1 MDKEKE
7 FIIKYEEEK
16 EFLLCWGEYIKNYIV
31 NELKSNGKRIEIF
44 LRVPLNVNLKSNNSI
59 IEKAFYRGKNYSD
72 PLKEITDKVR
82 LRVVVLLL
90 DEIKIIKG
98 IIESCALWKADRD
111 KDFEK
116 ERIDK
121 PTVFEYQS
129 IHYVLRAKS
138 NIEYNGCIIPE
149 GTPCELQIRTLLQ
162 HAYSELAHDTVYKP
176 QKNVNPNIYRLVARS
191 MAMIETTDNIFEE
204 VSNVMNEEKKYID
217 ALLPTL
223 NSEYE
228 TIAHCDYNEGINET
242 IIEYYADQIRNVNV
256 DDLKKFIN
264 ENRIGLNDQIL
275 NWYDTSL
282 LFRQPIVLL
291 MFYLVKK
298 SRTMTRKIWPFTD
311 DLLDPIYTALGFSIN
326 KD

>member
-1 MDKEKE
+1 MYREKE
-7 FIIKYEEEK
+7 FIERYEEEK
-16 EFLLCWGEYIKNYIV
+16 LYLYSWGSFIKEYITIGINNKGKK
-31 NELKSNGKRIEIF
+31 EKSFLK
-44 LRVPLNVNLKSNNSI
+44 VPLEVNIKDNASI
-59 IEKAFYRGKNYSD
+59 IEKAFYRGKGYKD

-90 DEIKIIKG
+90 EEIKIIES
-98 IIESCALWKADRD
+98 IIEECTFWTADRD
-111 KDFEK
+111 KDFEE
-116 ERIDK
+116 ERLEK

-129 IHYVLRAKS
+129 IHYILRAKEDF
-138 NIEYNGCIIPE
+138 EYNGYNIPK

-162 HAYSELAHDTVYKP
+162 HAYSELTHDTVYKT
-176 QKNVNPNIYRLVARS
+176 QKIVKPKIYRLVARS

-204 VSNVMNEEKKYID
+204 VSNVMNKEKKYID

-228 TIAHCDYNEGINET
+228 KIIASNYNEGINET
-242 IIEYYADQIRNVNV
+242 ILEHYTEQIKNISE

-264 ENRIGLNDQIL
+264 DNRDMLNYQIK
-275 NWYDTSL
+275 NWYDSSL

-298 SRTMTRKIWPFTD
+298 SRTKTRNLWPFTD
-311 DLLDPIYTALGFSIN
+311 DILDPIYTALGISIN
-326 KD
+326 ND